1 MQRKHI
7 KHDLS
12 VFYAVAMSCG
22 DGITL
27 PQKILFPSE
36 RLSLKWTQVH
46 RVGAGLQNLGNTC
59 FLNSALQCLSY
70 TAPLANYMLSREH
83 SKTCRSSHILLHS
96 LSVCLILWLNIF
108 FPFKG
113 HEPGFCMLC
122 IMQNHIIQVFA
133 NSGNAIKPLGV
144 LRELKRE
151 YAIS

>member
-1 MQRKHI
+1 MI
-7 KHDLS
+7 CL
-12 VFYAVAMSCG
+12 FFNAVPMSC

-83 SKTCRSSHILLHS
+83 SKTCRSSHILLHN
-96 LSVCLILWLNIF
+96 LSECLNTVVLIVAVF
-108 FPFKG
+108 SFKG